1 MTILTKIKQ
10 KLSTLIPMTII
21 KQKDHLTIEEIKKAL
36 MEVERME
43 EERNK
48 GDGKAVFL
56 SDMNEEEYQEYVHNE
71 IEGWKGF
78 TNKVVKL
85 FNLNK

>member
-1 MTILTKIKQ
+1 
-10 KLSTLIPMTII
+10 
-21 KQKDHLTIEEIKKAL
+21 
-36 MEVERME
+36 ME

-85 FNLNK
+85 FKLNK

>member
-1 MTILTKIKQ
+1 
-10 KLSTLIPMTII
+10 
-21 KQKDHLTIEEIKKAL
+21 

-85 FNLNK
+85 FKLNK

>member
-1 MTILTKIKQ
+1 
-10 KLSTLIPMTII
+10 
-21 KQKDHLTIEEIKKAL
+21 

-78 TNKVVKL
+78 TNKIKKIL
-85 FNLNK
+85 KI